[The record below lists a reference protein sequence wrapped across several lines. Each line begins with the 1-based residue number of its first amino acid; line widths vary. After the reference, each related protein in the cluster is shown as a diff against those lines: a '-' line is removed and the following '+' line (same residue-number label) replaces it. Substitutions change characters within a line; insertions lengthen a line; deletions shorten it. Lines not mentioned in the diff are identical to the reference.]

1 MADMYEVD
9 DEYSGAHEE
18 GFYFLPLGG
27 TGEIGMNLNLYA
39 VDGKWIMVDLGVS
52 FRDEKHP
59 GLDVIMPDP
68 SFIEEKVEDLLAL
81 VVTHGHEDHIGAIPY
96 LWERF
101 KCPVY
106 ATPFTASLVRRKL
119 AEVDLLDQVEL
130 NIVPLQGEFTVGP
143 FRLQYITLTHSIP
156 EPNALAIHTKYGTVL
171 HTGDWKIDPDPLVG
185 DETDIST
192 LTKIGDQGVLAMVC
206 DSTNALKEKP
216 SGSEADVRNS
226 LMELVGK
233 YPTGKVV
240 VGCFASNVARLETLA
255 KVAQAH
261 GRFPILAGRSL
272 FRMDEVARENGY
284 LSDLPPFVRDRDAES
299 IPPEKQLILCTGSQG
314 EPRAALTRIA
324 NKDHPFVSL
333 DQGDVVFFS
342 SRVIPGNEKS
352 IFELQNKLAR
362 LGVEIVTEKDAF
374 IHVSGHPSQEELAQF
389 YNWIRPDIAIPVH
402 GEFRHLT
409 AHAELAKKC
418 KVKQSLVIDNG
429 DMVRLAPG
437 HADVVAEVDTGRLTY
452 DGGYLW
458 PVNSDV
464 IKDRQRLLFNG
475 SAAATVVV
483 SKQGQLRG
491 HPIITLQGIAEDQ
504 ALDEL
509 EDYASELVE
518 ESVNGLK
525 DELRGGDTYL
535 SEAIRQAV
543 RRAVRKET
551 GKKPLTT
558 VHLIRL

>member
-1 MADMYEVD
+1 MANTYEID
-9 DEYSGAHEE
+9 NNFGPNCDE

-68 SFIEEKVEDLLAL
+68 AFIEERVEDLLAL

-119 AEVDLLDQVEL
+119 AEVQLLDEVDL
-130 NIVPLQGEFTVGP
+130 RIVPLQGEFEVGP
-143 FRLQYITLTHSIP
+143 FRLQYVTLTHSIP
-156 EPNALAIHTKYGTVL
+156 EPNALAIHTAYGSVM

-185 DETDIST
+185 NETDIST
-192 LTKIGDQGVLAMVC
+192 LTKMGDQGILAMVC

-216 SGSEADVRNS
+216 SGSEADVRES
-226 LMELVGK
+226 LMELVGN

-240 VGCFASNVARLETLA
+240 IGCFASNVARLETLA

-261 GRFPILAGRSL
+261 GRFPVLAGRSL

-284 LSDLPPFVRDRDAES
+284 LSDLPPFVRDKDALH
-299 IPPEKQLILCTGSQG
+299 IPPEKQLIICTGSQG

-333 DQGDVVFFS
+333 DEGDIVFFS
-342 SRVIPGNEKS
+342 SRVIPGNEKA

-362 LGVEIVTEKDAF
+362 LKVGIITEKDAF

-389 YNWIRPDIAIPVH
+389 YRWVRPEIAIPVH

-409 AHAELAKKC
+409 AHAELAKSC
-418 KVKQSLVIDNG
+418 DVKQALVIDNG
-429 DMVRLAPG
+429 KMVRLAPG
-437 HADVVAEVDTGRLTY
+437 DAEVVAEVETGRLAY

-458 PVNSDV
+458 SVNSDV
-464 IKDRQRLLFNG
+464 VKDRQRLLFNG

-483 SKQGQLRG
+483 NKQGHLRG
-491 HPIITLQGIAEDQ
+491 HPIITLQGIAEDV

-509 EDYASELVE
+509 EDLASDTVE
-518 ESVNGLK
+518 EAVNKLK
-525 DELRGGDTYL
+525 DELRGADSYL

-543 RRAVRKET
+543 RRCIRKET